1 MDRKTAL
8 FVATIGSV
16 AVIVS
21 LALTVTLWPERQKA
35 DSKGGAG
42 SNGTSSGARGTS
54 DMATAQPVNR
64 KPHTPASAP
73 SSLGLTDLSGANVVG
88 APIIKQ
94 EIGQA
99 YVRDPETGQMKE
111 VPFTA
116 QVLIMTGPDGKPLQ
130 VKDAKVQ
137 GFVAATES
145 SGAGSN
151 SSGGHPLGGT
161 TSRPK

>member
-21 LALTVTLWPERQKA
+21 LALTVTLWPEKQKVENK
-35 DSKGGAG
+35 SNSGAG
-42 SNGTSSGARGTS
+42 SSSATAQGSSA
-54 DMATAQPVNR
+54 MATAQALK
-64 KPHTPASAP
+64 KPAPASAP
-73 SSLGLTDLSGANVVG
+73 SSLGMTDLSGANVAG

-99 YVRDPETGQMKE
+99 LIRDPETGKMKE
-111 VPFTA
+111 VPYTA

-145 SGAGSN
+145 PNGGSTPP
-151 SSGGHPLGGT
+151 GGRPLGGT
-161 TSRPK
+161 ASRPK